1 MRVYINAVL
10 NEFRRFFNN
19 KDLSAKDLHVIFYYA
34 GIKAGND
41 KKYDS
46 NVLKSMR
53 INNVGQLMTAYN
65 KFRKDN
71 AEALYGEPCNAIE
84 STKEENYP
92 EGGYETDMNYVSN
105 DLLKQQEVCES
116 KNIFI
121 TKKQMDF
128 INESLDS
135 KYSVEPEKV
144 KIVVKFLDDNFLK
157 GGIPVIGEDG
167 YPSTTPIVALKGTD
181 GQVARNMTDQQ
192 LYDMLQDKFSK
203 IYLDKNK
210 RNNFLKQVMK
220 DWYYGKISKE
230 GLLSV
235 NRY

>member
-1 MRVYINAVL
+1 
-10 NEFRRFFNN
+10 
-19 KDLSAKDLHVIFYYA
+19 
-34 GIKAGND
+34 
-41 KKYDS
+41 
-46 NVLKSMR
+46 
-53 INNVGQLMTAYN
+53 
-65 KFRKDN
+65 
-71 AEALYGEPCNAIE
+71 
-84 STKEENYP
+84 
-92 EGGYETDMNYVSN
+92 MNYVSN

-192 LYDMLQDKFSK
+192 LEQHF
-203 IYLDKNK
+203 
-210 RNNFLKQVMK
+210 
-220 DWYYGKISKE
+220 
-230 GLLSV
+230 
-235 NRY
+235 